1 VKLVSEKLALLKT
14 RFRPRLNIL
23 SFTFYSTAAGRYRA
37 HLRREQHQQQQG
49 MMVLLIENKRSS
61 LDSLL
66 RIAQLYLHVIF
77 FVLVVGVSSSLPS
90 GEEYNNPVIMAVNTS
105 ITTNTTNA
113 STTTTIVNSI
123 TKSSIENWN
132 FSNSSSFNRTAA
144 GTSTVSSSDGVGLSE
159 PQKRKKRRK
168 KFKDTTTTTITRNA
182 SVDKD
187 DHIIRHEPNTT
198 VESISMVP
206 TYPNASS
213 FYETST
219 INASM
224 LWNESASIGQQ
235 PIIQQ
240 TILPKTHGKK
250 KKIKKRLSSKENPQY
265 NAPTE
270 KSSAIPPN
278 NSTTTS
284 TTIAEHHEDPTKSIR
299 VSCLTWNLAEESP
312 SPSSIPSTFLS
323 KFQRSDFVL
332 VSIQECETIQPR
344 RTEGRRS
351 RFIREYCVQNLCG
364 PTMQYVP
371 IAMHSLGGMQLLLF
385 CKRHWLSHLRNV
397 QCCDVACG
405 IGNTFHNKG
414 AIGAFVTINH
424 PSLLQQQQ
432 QKQKKS
438 IISSS
443 RKRRK
448 NDTANDLTLLFVS
461 AHLEAHI
468 HNVEG
473 RNNNFWRILTEFSSQ
488 APIYLKHKTAN
499 RSTNVI
505 KTSTTTDAQQQQ
517 QQQREEGHDNAIL
530 HQTDCIFFCGDLNYR
545 LDLPREMVEHH
556 IILQQRRQTADWLP
570 LLRHDQLLSTISQGK
585 AFPFFQEGKI
595 TFAPTFKLDP
605 FSFQT
610 YDTSS
615 KQRIPAWTDRILFLS
630 NPPHTVKVLEYD
642 SVPHATHSDHRPVYG
657 TFLLQKRATS
667 TTSKHP

>member
-1 VKLVSEKLALLKT
+1 
-14 RFRPRLNIL
+14 
-23 SFTFYSTAAGRYRA
+23 
-37 HLRREQHQQQQG
+37 
-49 MMVLLIENKRSS
+49 MMVLALVLEAKKRSS
-61 LDSLL
+61 LLDSFLW
-66 RIAQLYLHVIF
+66 IAQLYRHVIF
-77 FVLVVGVSSSLPS
+77 FVLIVGVSSSLPS
-90 GEEYNNPVIMAVNTS
+90 GNEYDNPVIMAVNT
-105 ITTNTTNA
+105 TNTTKAN
-113 STTTTIVNSI
+113 TI
-123 TKSSIENWN
+123 
-132 FSNSSSFNRTAA
+132 
-144 GTSTVSSSDGVGLSE
+144 SSSDGIGLSE

-168 KFKDTTTTTITRNA
+168 KFKDPTITTIARNY

-187 DHIIRHEPNTT
+187 DHIIRHGPNTTT
-198 VESISMVP
+198 VESISIQS
-206 TYPNASS
+206 TYHNASMCS
-213 FYETST
+213 FCETSA

-235 PIIQQ
+235 Q
-240 TILPKTHGKK
+240 TILPHTHSKRKK
-250 KKIKKRLSSKENPQY
+250 VKKRLSSKENPQY

-270 KSSAIPPN
+270 KSSAISPN
-278 NSTTTS
+278 NSTTT
-284 TTIAEHHEDPTKSIR
+284 TIVEHQEDPTKSIR

-371 IAMHSLGGMQLLLF
+371 IAMHSLGGIQLLLF

-424 PSLLQQQQ
+424 PSLQQQQ
-432 QKQKKS
+432 RQQKKS
-438 IISSS
+438 NS
-443 RKRRK
+443 RKKRR

-488 APIYLKHKTAN
+488 APVFLKHKTTN
-499 RSTNVI
+499 RSTNLL
-505 KTSTTTDAQQQQ
+505 KTPTTTGA

-530 HQTDCIFFCGDLNYR
+530 HQTDFIFFCGDLNYR

-556 IILQQRRQTADWLP
+556 IILQQQRQTADWLP
-570 LLRHDQLLSTISQGK
+570 LLRHDQLLSTISQGR

-667 TTSKHP
+667 STSKHP